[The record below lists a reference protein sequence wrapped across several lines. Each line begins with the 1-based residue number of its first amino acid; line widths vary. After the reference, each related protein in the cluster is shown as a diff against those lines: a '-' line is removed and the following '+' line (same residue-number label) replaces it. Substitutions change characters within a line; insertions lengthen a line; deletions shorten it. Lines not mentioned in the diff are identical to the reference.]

1 MDAAINPGN
10 SGGPVLDA
18 TGKAVGVAFAK
29 IQNSANIGRRAE
41 RDGGLGG
48 RGLNNG
54 PMDQWNTVNTVP
66 TMANGYNMPVPLSGL
81 VGNTSLIIGCSF
93 IPS

>member
-48 RGLNNG
+48 RGLNHG
-54 PMDQWNTVNTVP
+54 PMDQWNAP
-66 TMANGYNMPVPLSGL
+66 TMPLANGYNMPVPLSGL